1 MSNLEE
7 TIAINSFPDTIAE
20 NQRKLELYSAIIDE
34 YQKEIIPGFQERT
47 EEAEAENKRLLVA
60 LHESIASPKGV
71 VPDSAVEF
79 YDPERFYDDV

>member
-7 TIAINSFPDTIAE
+7 TMAINSFHDTIAE

-34 YQKEIIPGFQERT
+34 YKKEIIPGFQERT
-47 EEAEAENKRLLVA
+47 EEAEAENQRLLVA

-71 VPDSAVEF
+71 VQIVL
-79 YDPERFYDDV
+79 

>member
-34 YQKEIIPGFQERT
+34 YQNEIIPGFRERT
-47 EEAEAENKRLLVA
+47 EETEAENQRLLVA
-60 LHESIASPKGV
+60 LHESIVSPKGV

-79 YDPERFYDDV
+79 YDPERFYEPY